1 MEHKP
6 DTHTCP
12 QRGLLCVAT
21 AAQIVSAKWTPQL
34 LYALSNGVHRFG
46 RLQQEVGGV
55 NPRTLSARL
64 DELVQSGIINR
75 QTVDTD
81 SPYVS
86 YALTDK
92 GRDLIPILQQ
102 MIEWGDK
109 YTSSEES
116 PSLQS
121 PVLEEA

>member
-1 MEHKP
+1 MKDNA
-6 DTHTCP
+6 DTNTCP
-12 QRGLLCVAT
+12 ERGLICVAA

-34 LYALSNGVHRFG
+34 LYALANGVHRFG

-64 DELVQSGIINR
+64 DELVQCNILTRRVIE
-75 QTVDTD
+75 TE

-92 GRDLIPILQQ
+92 GQDLIPILQQ

-109 YTSSEES
+109 YASSEES
-116 PSLQS
+116 PTHQ
-121 PVLEEA
+121 PTVLEEA